1 MTSPPEPTRILHLRP
16 VSVNHLPDYLGGAPA
31 CSLDAGGSDSEVG
44 SRALAA
50 DALEK
55 ASCEVQQ
62 PSSPISTAQ
71 VSCASTPPREA
82 AWRAVTALDLPV
94 RPLRDVI
101 NVDLAPVFSGKDAEV
116 KVVLAG
122 GGEAL
127 TDHPGQQQDLGVRA
141 ARPRR
146 TPGRSATP
154 PLAGQATQWPLTF
167 RCRRVAQ
174 PCRQQPLSASETVPT
189 RPAWSSETTGRT
201 PRSHGCAAPVGTSSS
216 PRRTQCRCGRRE
228 TPCGSPQP
236 ARWRRLRP
244 GLRNT
249 RRPCASCRW
258 RRTTRRGVS
267 RDPAAWSGTPR
278 PSLPREDHSKLLGGP
293 LDFEGREGRNVH
305 PPGQGDHR
313 RFNAGTA
320 LRQGLR
326 AVRAPAQLGRTQPR
340 LACGR
345 PEHPAPVAVAAVG
358 ARVDVYHR
366 VYRASEDPAA
376 ELAQIRALGEGR
388 HGRLPLLGGKL
399 QYDVIAGHRPVLST
413 EAQGNRR
420 F

>member
-154 PLAGQATQWPLTF
+154 PLCRPGYAVALDIPL
-167 RCRRVAQ
+167 Q
-174 PCRQQPLSASETVPT
+174 
-189 RPAWSSETTGRT
+189 TGRT
-201 PRSHGCAAPVGTSSS
+201 ALPAATA
-216 PRRTQCRCGRRE
+216 E
-228 TPCGSPQP
+228 
-236 ARWRRLRP
+236 RLRDCP
-244 GLRNT
+244 
-249 RRPCASCRW
+249 
-258 RRTTRRGVS
+258 
-267 RDPAAWSGTPR
+267 D
-278 PSLPREDHSKLLGGP
+278 E
-293 LDFEGREGRNVH
+293 
-305 PPGQGDHR
+305 
-313 RFNAGTA
+313 
-320 LRQGLR
+320 
-326 AVRAPAQLGRTQPR
+326 
-340 LACGR
+340 
-345 PEHPAPVAVAAVG
+345 
-358 ARVDVYHR
+358 ARVVVGNDGPHAPKSR
-366 VYRASEDPAA
+366 VRSPSRN
-376 ELAQIRALGEGR
+376 LFQ
-388 HGRLPLLGGKL
+388 P
-399 QYDVIAGHRPVLST
+399 S
-413 EAQGNRR
+413 
-420 F
+420 